1 MALQSFREEVSQME
15 LKSSTNTY
23 IGFENCGLGIGPK
36 SLNLFISKPR
46 QAAQSIFIVVCETSE
61 FERQLRGS
69 TCELRG
75 STCEEFFNMG
85 SEGTVS
91 ALKERPVKPPI
102 ARIQH
107 PQLNPG
113 GIVEVSFGGE
123 VLFDSRPGSPSPGGT
138 RS

>member
-1 MALQSFREEVSQME
+1 
-15 LKSSTNTY
+15 
-23 IGFENCGLGIGPK
+23 
-36 SLNLFISKPR
+36 
-46 QAAQSIFIVVCETSE
+46 
-61 FERQLRGS
+61 
-69 TCELRG
+69 
-75 STCEEFFNMG
+75 MG

-107 PQLNPG
+107 PQGPQLNPG

-123 VLFDSRPGSPSPGGT
+123 VLFDSRPGSPSPAGT